1 MRRGEHRAEWDL
13 ERVRRDVEIAAA
25 GRGGVE
31 VDAVGADPDR
41 VLELLGR
48 ASAGTSVDAD
58 VLLEHGDDAADAPT
72 FADIGAGSESVG
84 GAERAAVEA

>member
-1 MRRGEHRAEWDL
+1 
-13 ERVRRDVEIAAA
+13 
-25 GRGGVE
+25 VE